1 METHKYLIL
10 QSVYISSNN
19 LSLSECI
26 SKYCF
31 FCVKAQVIVY
41 IDFVIHPS
49 ENLIEQRTLKDLV
62 NKRYFLK
69 IYL

>member
-19 LSLSECI
+19 LSLSE
-26 SKYCF
+26 YCF